1 MASLLVSTRRLR
13 PEVMD
18 QPQLGAAEH
27 IQALRGLRRLNLAS
41 GVAATLWREINRRL
55 RPASGKPLRLLDIAS
70 GGGDVPLSLWARAQK
85 RCVQLEILGLDKSS
99 TACDFAAA
107 RAQRDH
113 ANVTFQQHDVLN
125 QSIPGGFD
133 IVTCSLFL
141 HHLEPG
147 EVVRLLS
154 NLAAAAQLIVVS
166 DLRRN
171 LRGYVLA
178 HAASWLLTTSRVVHA
193 DAPQSV
199 ANAFSIAEMRR
210 LCHEA
215 GLHDAMIRKT
225 WPCRMLIVC
234 HKETTRD

>member
-1 MASLLVSTRRLR
+1 MTSLLFATRRLR

-27 IQALRGLRRLNLAS
+27 VCALRGLRRLNRAS

-55 RPASGKPLRLLDIAS
+55 RPASGKSLRLLDIAS

-85 RCVQLEILGLDKSS
+85 RGVPLEILGLDKSS

-107 RAQRDH
+107 RARHAH
-113 ANVTFQQHDVLN
+113 ANVTFQQHDVLG
-125 QSIPGGFD
+125 QSIPVGFD

-141 HHLEPG
+141 HHLQAV

-154 NLAAAAQLIVVS
+154 NMADAAPLMVVS

-171 LRGYVLA
+171 LRGYALA
-178 HAASWLLTTSRVVHA
+178 HAASRLLTTSPVVHA
-193 DAPQSV
+193 DAPLSV
-199 ANAFSIAEMRR
+199 ANAFSIAEMRG

-215 GLHDAMIRKT
+215 GLRDAMIRTT
-225 WPCRMLIVC
+225 WPCRMLII
-234 HKETTRD
+234 RDKGNDA